1 MNWDPFVN
9 LCLGFI
15 GWNGLLSLYQLNL
28 DYYIIHRGGIFL
40 WPFKKS
46 VQPTLNIIEPIKKT
60 NYTKDTDKIVEGL
73 FEGQYFL
80 IKSLEVLDFKKG
92 IDWNYQ
98 HHSGANTYQL
108 YLHSLETIHHLCNHY
123 EKKKDKKSLKKAYE
137 ILQDWAKHDE
147 AHPKENYR
155 SRWSD
160 HATATRALAI
170 IYLYTSAVDIIKID
184 EELIYNLLLKHARFL
199 NDDQNYRKNNHGIM
213 VDRALLSIA
222 LVLSEYPEAEHW
234 KEKAIYRVREA
245 FNRDFSYKNVHLENS
260 PDYHSMVMRLIQSV
274 ESFLVKNNLTLG
286 KDIVERLEQADD
298 YFHYFLKPNL
308 KVPTI
313 GDTSSGHLK
322 RKKKKFDS
330 FIDEEA
336 GIAIL
341 QDEHEEPERSTW
353 LSFICGYGSKT
364 HKHFDDLSFNLFY
377 NGKDIFVDSGKY
389 NYVKSDKI
397 RQYVLSP
404 IAHNTLAIDGK
415 EYKLGDPLVYRDKI
429 KITGYHKTL
438 HYELI
443 QGENKAY
450 NGAKL
455 KRTLIFFKPDVIIIF
470 DQAVSDEDQ
479 KFLQLY
485 NLAPHIE
492 ILETKDNYAKIK
504 SGADIIEIE
513 QLLGTSSVT
522 SFQADRTEPRAIMS
536 ERFNELID
544 ISQLEFSKTGE
555 NVNYLTMISFGNEQ
569 SIQGVTFD
577 ETSKIL
583 TLNRDGKKL
592 DIAL

>member
-1 MNWDPFVN
+1 M
-9 LCLGFI
+9 
-15 GWNGLLSLYQLNL
+15 
-28 DYYIIHRGGIFL
+28 
-40 WPFKKS
+40 K
-46 VQPTLNIIEPIKKT
+46 PTLSIIEPIKKT
-60 NYTKDTDKIVEGL
+60 TYTKDTDKIVECL
-73 FEGQYFL
+73 FKGKYFL

-92 IDWNYQ
+92 INWN
-98 HHSGANTYQL
+98 HHHHTSANTYQL

-123 EKKKDKKSLKKAYE
+123 ENKKDKKSLIKAYE

-147 AHPKENYR
+147 AHPEENYR

-170 IYLYTSAVDIIKID
+170 IYLYTSAIDVIKID

-199 NDDQNYRKNNHGIM
+199 NDDKNYRKNNHGIM

-222 LVLSEYPEAEHW
+222 LVLSAYPESEHW

-245 FNRDFSYKNVHLENS
+245 FNRDFSFKNVHLENS

-274 ESFLVKNNLTLG
+274 ENFLVKNNLTLG
-286 KDIVERLEQADD
+286 KNIVERLERAND

-308 KVPTI
+308 RVPNI

-322 RKKKKFDS
+322 QMTKKYDS

-341 QDEHEEPERSTW
+341 QDEHEEPEKSTW

-364 HKHFDDLSFNLFY
+364 HKHLDDLSFNLFY

-389 NYVKSDKI
+389 NYVTSDKI
-397 RQYVLSP
+397 RQYLLSP
-404 IAHNTLAIDGK
+404 IAHNTLAIDRK
-415 EYKLGDPLVYRDKI
+415 VYKLGDPLAYRNKI
-429 KITGYHKTL
+429 KITGYHKTSL
-438 HYELI
+438 YELI
-443 QGENKAY
+443 KGENKAY

-455 KRTLIFFKPDVIIIF
+455 ERTLLFLKPDVLIIF
-470 DQAVSDEDQ
+470 DQAVSNKEQ

-485 NLAPHIE
+485 NLAPYIA
-492 ILETKDNYAKIK
+492 IVETKDNYALVK
-504 SGADIIEIE
+504 SGDDMIEIQ
-513 QLLGTSSVT
+513 QLLGTSSIT
-522 SFQADRTEPRAIMS
+522 NFQADRTTPRAIMS

-544 ISQLEFSKTGE
+544 LSQLEFSKTGE
-555 NVNYLTMISFGNEQ
+555 NVNYLTLIKMGNEQ
-569 SIQGVTFD
+569 SIQDVTFD
-577 ETSKIL
+577 ETTKIL
-583 TLNRDGKKL
+583 TLNKDGKNL
-592 DIAL
+592 DIVL